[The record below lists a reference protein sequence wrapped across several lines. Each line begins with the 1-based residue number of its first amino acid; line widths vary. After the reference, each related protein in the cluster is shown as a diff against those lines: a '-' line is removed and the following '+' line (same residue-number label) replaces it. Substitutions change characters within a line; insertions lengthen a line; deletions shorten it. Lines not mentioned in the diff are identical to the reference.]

1 MRRLLPAFDTF
12 YLALTLAVHGCLLA
26 IAAFLD
32 APVIDEYGHLVSGI
46 VQWRYDALQYYCVN
60 PPLVRTLAT
69 APLFFEPAGNQV
81 QPRLTDNP
89 RHRPEFLDAPEFAR
103 KTGDDFF
110 RLVRKARLM
119 CIPLSLLGGFICW
132 KWSRDLYGP
141 WPACLAATL
150 WCSSPMILGHGHLMT
165 PDVGG
170 ASVGIA
176 ACYFFWRWHTH
187 PTLQAACAAGGFLG
201 LAQLAKFTVLLYL
214 FALPVCWLVARF
226 SDKSGK
232 HRGKIGSECL
242 HLLIILIIAIAVIN
256 IGYGFDGTFSRL
268 DSYSFVSRLF
278 SGQSDAEMDGNRFR
292 SSILGGIPVP
302 LPEWYVRGIDLQQVD
317 FERSNVSY
325 LNGEWRTGGWWY
337 YYLLGLAMKETVGY
351 LALLAIAIVFS
362 VVNRQYFFNE
372 IFLIIPC
379 LAVLLVVSSKT
390 GMNHHL
396 RYVMPALPF
405 AYIFASKT
413 AIIPGLAGPR
423 LARSGERMA
432 WAAQSAITGF
442 IVLLCALSVG
452 SSLYCFPQN
461 IAYFNELAG
470 GPENG
475 YLHMDNSNVEWGQ
488 DLFRIQNWV
497 RDNGQPDGIA
507 TTRSLYPVNRLGL
520 TEAEPPVMKP
530 GSYEGGAQ
538 PGCYIVGVSQ
548 LLDQGGGL
556 TYFLQCKP
564 AGYAGF
570 GTHVYVLTLS
580 DANRLRAEY
589 GYPELPSSPTGEP

>member
-1 MRRLLPAFDTF
+1 MRSLLPAFDTS
-12 YLALTLAVHGCLLA
+12 YLTLTLGVHGCLLA
-26 IAAFLD
+26 IGAFLD
-32 APVIDEYGHLVSGI
+32 APVFDEPGHLVSGI

-69 APLFFEPAGNQV
+69 APLFFEPACDQV
-81 QPRLTDNP
+81 QPRLTRNP
-89 RHRPEFLDAPEFAR
+89 KHRPEFLDAPGFAM

-110 RLVRKARLM
+110 RFVRTARLM

-141 WPACLAATL
+141 RAACLAVTL
-150 WCSSPMILGHGHLMT
+150 WCFSPMILGHGHLMT

-187 PTLQAACAAGGFLG
+187 PTLPAACAAGGLLG
-201 LAQLAKFTVLLYL
+201 LAELTKFTLLLYFL
-214 FALPVCWLVARF
+214 ALPACWLVARL
-226 SDKSGK
+226 SSQSRKQQ
-232 HRGKIGSECL
+232 RKIGSECL
-242 HLLIILIIAIAVIN
+242 QVLIILVLAVAVIN

-278 SGQSDAEMDGNRFR
+278 SGQSDAEFEGNRFH
-292 SSILGGIPVP
+292 SSFLGGIPVP
-302 LPEWYVRGIDLQQVD
+302 LPEWYIRGIDLQQGD
-317 FERSNVSY
+317 FERPNVSY
-325 LNGEWRTGGWWY
+325 LNGESRTGGWWY
-337 YYLLGLAMKETVGY
+337 YYLLGLGMKETVGY
-351 LALLAIAIVFS
+351 LALLAIAIGFS
-362 VVNRQYFFNE
+362 VVNRQYIRNE
-372 IFLIIPC
+372 IFLIVPC
-379 LAVLLVVSSKT
+379 LVILLVVSSKT

-405 AYIFASKT
+405 AYIFASKA
-413 AIIPGLAGPR
+413 AIIPCQVGPR
-423 LARSGERMA
+423 LVRFSERLA
-432 WAAQSAITGF
+432 YLVPSAMTGF
-442 IVLLCALSVG
+442 IVLLGALSVG
-452 SSLYCFPQN
+452 SSLSCFPQN

-470 GPENG
+470 GPKNG

-488 DLFRIQNWV
+488 DLFRVQNWV

-507 TTRSLYPVNRLGL
+507 YRRPLYPPNRLGL
-520 TEAEPPVMKP
+520 TDVEPPVMKV
-530 GSYEGGAQ
+530 GSRDGGAQ

-556 TYFLQCKP
+556 TYFLKCKP
-564 AGYAGF
+564 SGYAGF
-570 GTHVYVLTLS
+570 GTHIYVVTLA

-589 GYPELPSSPTGEP
+589 GYPELSTVAPK